1 MKHKSFFD
9 FFPTPKFM
17 DMPAPGLSLNDSG
30 LRYIEF
36 TPTSH
41 GLSVSHYGKA
51 VLPSGIIEAGI
62 IKDGESLVHVLQ
74 NFRKS
79 FNLKYIRT
87 SLPEERAY
95 LFNTKLPKVSEKEL
109 RTAVEFTIEENVPL
123 SVSEVVFDYV
133 VLPKKVGIVD
143 EIEVSVSVVPESV
156 VIEYLEIFQKAGFIP
171 LHFDVESQAIT
182 KSLISKNDHGV
193 SLIVNWDLSKV
204 SLYISSFN
212 SVHFTSTT
220 PTSYRNNK
228 TKLIGATDKEW
239 LMSPDIISLKEE
251 IKKVLLYW
259 QTQADKTGEKVNPIE
274 KIVLCGEGSGKKELM
289 EELSRAFNIKAELGN
304 VWANA
309 FSFDDYIPEISV
321 EDSLAYAGA
330 VGLAI
335 PQQMLDLNK

>member
-30 LRYIEF
+30 LRYVEF
-36 TPTSH
+36 TPSAH
-41 GLSVSHYGKA
+41 GISIGHYGKA
-51 VLPSGIIEAGI
+51 ILPSGIIEAGI
-62 IKDGESLVHVLQ
+62 IKDPESLMHALE

-79 FNLKYIRT
+79 FNLRYIRT

-95 LFNTKLPKVSEKEL
+95 LFNTKIAKVAEKEL

-133 VLPKKVGIVD
+133 VLPKKENNRD
-143 EIEVSVSVVPESV
+143 EIEVSVSVVPEAV
-156 VIEYLEIFQKAGFIP
+156 VLEYLEIFRKAGFVP

-182 KSLISKNDHGV
+182 KSLISRRDHGV
-193 SLIVNWDLSKV
+193 SLVVNWDLSKV
-204 SLYISSFN
+204 GLYISSFN
-212 SVHFTSTT
+212 SVHFTSTI
-220 PTSYRNNK
+220 PISSQRNKDMPAGGINE
-228 TKLIGATDKEW
+228 EW
-239 LMSPDIISLKEE
+239 LKSPDILFLKDE

-259 QTQADKTGEKVNPIE
+259 QTQADKTGKVAESIE
-274 KIVLCGEGSGKKELM
+274 RIVLCGEGVGKKELAV
-289 EELSRAFNIKAELGN
+289 ELSRTFSIKAELGN

-309 FSFDDYIPEISV
+309 FSFDDYIPEISI
-321 EDSLAYAGA
+321 EESLAYAGA

-335 PQQMLDLNK
+335 PQQMLDLNI